1 MRIAVVTQF
10 YPPEPCAAATR
21 VASLV
26 DALARIGHDV
36 TVVTNFPSF
45 PAGRY
50 APNDR
55 GGLRRVERS
64 ERVTL
69 VRLRALLAPRLPGRR
84 FLHWVSAAFA
94 ATVEL
99 LAARR
104 RYDAIVVSMPPI
116 TLALP
121 ALAGAARH
129 RARLVVDVRD
139 VFPDIAIAM
148 GEWRADGLLARTAE
162 RVVRALYRR
171 ADLVVA
177 VTPTAIEQIAERGVP
192 RSRLMLARNAAE
204 IAACPVIGAQ
214 TNRGFT
220 AIYAGNLGL
229 ATDVDLMLDAAA
241 LLAGEDVTIELVG
254 GGALRE
260 HAAER
265 VRREGLRNVILRESV
280 ARDEAMR
287 LLAGADVAIVPLRK
301 GIRESVPT
309 KLYDAFSVGC
319 PAVVAAEGEARS
331 EGLALGA
338 RCIDPGDAHAL
349 AAELRALAAMGR
361 DGVRALGERGRMRL
375 QDRADRAGIMAA
387 LAGRISALA

>member
-36 TVVTNFPSF
+36 TVVTNFASF
-45 PAGRY
+45 PSGRY
-50 APNDR
+50 APEDR
-55 GGLRRVERS
+55 RGLRRVERA
-64 ERVTL
+64 EGVTV
-69 VRLRALLAPRLPGRR
+69 VRLRALLVRRLPGRR
-84 FLHWVSAAFA
+84 FLHWVSAAIA
-94 ATVEL
+94 SSLEL
-99 LAARR
+99 VASRV

-148 GEWRADGLLARTAE
+148 GEWRAGGFLARTAE
-162 RVVRALYRR
+162 HLVRALYRR

-204 IAACPVIGAQ
+204 IAACPIVAADAR
-214 TNRGFT
+214 RGFT

-229 ATDVDLMLDAAA
+229 ATDVDLMLDAAS
-241 LLAGEDVTIELVG
+241 LLANDDLTIELVG

-260 HAAER
+260 HVAER
-265 VRREGLRNVILRESV
+265 IRSEGLRNVILRESV

-301 GIRESVPT
+301 GIKESVPT

-319 PAVVAAEGEARS
+319 PAIVAADGEARS

-338 RCIDPGDAHAL
+338 RCVAPGDAQAL

-361 DGVRALGERGRMRL
+361 DGVRALGERGRSRL
-375 QDRADRAGIMAA
+375 QERADRAGIMAA